1 MATRHK
7 FKAAPLDKGL
17 SADWNDDHHFDPT
30 DEVDWSTDFVNEMFD
45 DVWDDGDC
53 SGGGNVGASMTD
65 NHLFADVDSGAGVGD
80 IASMQK
86 ISGLGVG
93 DFTNKLDLPV
103 LTMAVKIEDPT
114 GAGNTHEFGFFRS
127 ADTPFTANQRGIYF
141 RIAGGKLY
149 AVTGDGANEE
159 ANDITPAVFAINKYM
174 VLRIEV
180 GSTAVYFYVDDLVT
194 YECGNTTHIPTE
206 NLTIKLSTIGIAAGA
221 NILRSDFIGLSRLRK
236 K

>member
-17 SADWNDDHHFDPT
+17 SSDWNDDHHFDPT
-30 DEVDWSTDFVNEMFD
+30 DEIDWQTSFMNSPLS
-45 DVWDDGDC
+45 DVWDASQC
-53 SGGGNVGASMTD
+53 TGGGTASASMED
-65 NHLFADVDSGAGVGD
+65 NHLFAYVDSGAGVGD
-80 IASMQK
+80 IASAQRK
-86 ISGLGVG
+86 TAIGVG

-114 GAGNTHEFGFFRS
+114 GAGDTHEIGLFRS
-127 ADTPFTANQRGIYF
+127 ADTPFTANVRGIYF
-141 RIAGGKLY
+141 RIADGKLY
-149 AVTGDGANEE
+149 AVTGDGVNEE
-159 ANDITPAVFAINKYM
+159 VQDITPAVFSINKYM

-194 YECGNTTHIPTE
+194 YKCANTTHIPTE
-206 NLTIKLSTIGIAAGA
+206 NLTFKLSSIGIAAGA
-221 NILRSDFIGLSRLRK
+221 NILRTDFIGLTRLRK